1 MYSIRHHM
9 VPTSSRNC
17 WRRIAHPSSKYVYAN
32 DCFSSSCFCYSMKG
46 LQNSLAWHKTVF
58 GKLAFVFAN
67 ATYDP
72 IRTVLIDICHD
83 NEIRSVLLEELF

>member
-1 MYSIRHHM
+1 
-9 VPTSSRNC
+9 
-17 WRRIAHPSSKYVYAN
+17 
-32 DCFSSSCFCYSMKG
+32 MKG